1 MSGGTMEVRE
11 LTGDAEIEAAFP
23 LMHELRERIRSETF
37 LEEIRRQ
44 QAEGYHLYG
53 LFADGELVS
62 LAGVRRSHTLSR
74 GEHLFVD
81 DLVTAKAYQRN
92 GFGRELLRELARVA
106 FLQGIPRIYLD
117 SRSTAKGF
125 YEAVGFTMQTSIPCW
140 IEVEKLAGTIP
151 QP

>member
-1 MSGGTMEVRE
+1 MEVRE
-11 LTGDAEIEAAFP
+11 LTTEEEIAGAFP
-23 LMHELRERIRSETF
+23 LMQELRERIRAETF
-37 LEEIRRQ
+37 LDEVRRQ

-53 LFADGELVS
+53 LFADGQLVS

-81 DLVTAKAYQRN
+81 DLVTAKAVQRN

-117 SRSTAKGF
+117 SRITAKGF

>member
-1 MSGGTMEVRE
+1 MEVRE
-11 LTGDAEIEAAFP
+11 LTDDAEIEAAFP
-23 LMHELRERIRSETF
+23 LMHELRERLRAETF
-37 LEEIRRQ
+37 VDEIRRQ

-53 LFADGELVS
+53 LFVDSTLVS
-62 LAGVRRSHTLSR
+62 LAGVRRTHTLSR

-81 DLVTAKAYQRN
+81 DLVTAKGYQRN

-106 FLQGIPRIYLD
+106 FVQGIPRIYLD
-117 SRSTAKGF
+117 SRITAKGF